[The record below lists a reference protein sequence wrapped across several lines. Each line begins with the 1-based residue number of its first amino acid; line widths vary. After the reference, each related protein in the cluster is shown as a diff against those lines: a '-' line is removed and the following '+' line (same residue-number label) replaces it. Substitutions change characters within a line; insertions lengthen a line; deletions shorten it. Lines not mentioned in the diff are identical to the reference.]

1 MIFTWKL
8 KIFYPVRVAVLAVL
22 YLGYEA
28 IYGAAVTNNNL
39 ADGSQA
45 NWGGGDGGGGGV
57 YVDIMF
63 WFQ

>member
-1 MIFTWKL
+1 MTFTWQIVE
-8 KIFYPVRVAVLAVL
+8 IFFPVTVVVLAVL

-45 NWGGGDGGGGGV
+45 N
-57 YVDIMF
+57 
-63 WFQ
+63 

>member
-1 MIFTWKL
+1 MEIF
-8 KIFYPVRVAVLAVL
+8 FPVTVVVLVVL